1 MPPAARLAPTAGA
14 LDSHEARLAG
24 LRLVGPHGLTT
35 KAYALRFQMSY
46 AQARYFVLN
55 DGVVGRRGPQPFFTP
70 EEEAVLAKF
79 LVINATIG
87 RGLSVDALCR
97 VCSLYL
103 SELSAERQ
111 VAARKLFNGSF
122 TPGRSWVR
130 GFLGRHPEL
139 KKYRVGNLEEG
150 RGRNSRPD
158 VVASWYAILTLMYRE
173 YNIVSPRQ
181 VRNMD
186 ETYIHARTW
195 ALTGRSEIIGGVGMT
210 KPEVI
215 LPPFASGA
223 GACTA
228 AFCVSAAGVVAPHFI
243 VVDGRVA
250 GHGTVALT
258 YQDGRKEYEAL
269 AAYLNEGAVVWRRSP
284 PGFDIALDV
293 WAEVF
298 AQFACSYFPE
308 EAKIFSIDGA
318 KVHLSSAGLLTL
330 LRANVHVVEEPSQM
344 SHTLQALDNKSAFGR
359 YKPELRSRLR
369 EIALECRDGGHPF
382 NAPDLMRCIAG
393 AESDALTAD
402 ALKMAFRR
410 VGMWPLDPTV
420 VSLETLSK
428 GTDAPVTGINLELL
442 TKRLI
447 PAVRKDMSC
456 PRIVNGTL
464 STAGRGTVLTAPKI
478 LGALE
483 REVASKKAA
492 KTVKAAGTRAR
503 EAKAQGKKL
512 KAAEAARAK
521 RAKAQAAEAAKRTKL
536 QIEQEA
542 KRREAWSQL
551 ALEAAREGGCRLRA
565 AGMIGP
571 SAAKIRHRAV
581 AARARGASAM
591 LPMPLQDR
599 WRLVVDQAAQVGGR
613 RPQ

>member
-1 MPPAARLAPTAGA
+1 MQFHSKYTLRDTIWCILWRSAPPSSPRSPPLSLTDTPTPYSAPLATAWPSLGAGEARSELDCALYSPPSIPPPNPVPATMPPAARLAPKAGA
-14 LDSHEARLAG
+14 LDVHEARLAG

-35 KAYALRFQMSY
+35 KAFALRFQISY

-111 VAARKLFNGSF
+111 VDARKLFNGYL

-130 GFLGRHPEL
+130 GFLGRHREL

-150 RGRNSRPD
+150 RGRKSRPD
-158 VVASWYAILTLMYRE
+158 VVASWYAPLTLMYRE

-181 VRNMD
+181 VWNMD
-186 ETYIHARTW
+186 ETHIHARTW
-195 ALTGRSEIIGGVGMT
+195 ALTGRSEIFGGVWMT

-269 AAYLNEGAVVWRRSP
+269 AAYLNDGAVVWRRSP
-284 PGFDIALDV
+284 PGFDKAVFDV

-308 EAKIFSIDGA
+308 EAKNLSIDGA
-318 KVHLSSAGLLTL
+318 KVHLSSAGPPTP
-330 LRANVHVVEEPSQM
+330 LRAYVHVVAEPSQM

-359 YKPELRSRLR
+359 YQPDLRSRLR
-369 EIALECRDGGHPF
+369 EIALECRDGGRPF
-382 NAPDLMRCIAG
+382 NTPDLMRCIAG
-393 AESDALTAD
+393 AASDALTAD

-410 VGMWPLDPTV
+410 VCMWPLDPTV
-420 VSLETLSK
+420 VSFETLSK
-428 GTDAPVTGINLELL
+428 GADAPVSGINLELL

-456 PRIVNGTL
+456 PRIVNRTL
-464 STAGRGTVLTAPKI
+464 STAGHGTVLTAPEI

-483 REVASKKAA
+483 REAAFRASPPMAP
-492 KTVKAAGTRAR
+492 TVQT
-503 EAKAQGKKL
+503 
-512 KAAEAARAK
+512 AK
-521 RAKAQAAEAAKRTKL
+521 RGTVWPFGR
-536 QIEQEA
+536 
-542 KRREAWSQL
+542 
-551 ALEAAREGGCRLRA
+551 LEHWWLGSAPELGCD
-565 AGMIGP
+565 G
-571 SAAKIRHRAV
+571 AV
-581 AARARGASAM
+581 TTHK
-591 LPMPLQDR
+591 
-599 WRLVVDQAAQVGGR
+599 
-613 RPQ
+613 